1 MSFGRELKDF
11 TASFQAG
18 YKMAE
23 SPEDRDLKRARADY
37 YKAAADKQG
46 RDDESS
52 AEADRR
58 IAAARGGSTGSTGT
72 VAPPEQVKAI
82 IDQNVPENMRPY
94 AYKMAKGESSFN
106 PGLVNTDSGAA
117 GLFQFVP
124 DTGKRYGVV
133 GKTALDPVAN
143 TKAFVKFT
151 EDNKAQLTKLL
162 GREPTWGELAVAH
175 QQGVGTKNGNKGAYP
190 LLMGRGV
197 VVGKQAGNPKD
208 AAGVAAHYGFDLN
221 SKAGNT
227 ATTAPAK
234 PAAIP
239 TDGST
244 GWRVPK
250 DLPSDP
256 RKNMPDPNA
265 SPNKTAAIPGG
276 FGGFGEFDT
285 SPMEPQQY
293 AAEGGAIEDPT
304 AVSDEFAAKNGLT
317 EQGRAELVGARK
329 AAVSMAQQNNRPAE
343 LASNTGP
350 APMADYPLGSAL
362 DAGLKFIQ
370 NAFGMGQRPAVQ
382 GSDPNRQ
389 KNLAAYAA
397 GAGSSEEDTDAAEK
411 AVTGGKDVPRS
422 QVVEKTVQAV
432 GQKFKDNPE
441 AAGRAVGT
449 LLQTYRQR
457 TMQAGQ
463 QALKQVQGGDM
474 VGALNTLKTAYDNVP
489 DGNTVVFEPV
499 KGVDG
504 ETTGFVYKQL
514 DKNSK
519 VVGEGP
525 VTMQALAEQAKLAA
539 GGLAFDRLVMQA
551 AKPSSPQGGP
561 QGTSEAIPGA
571 SSAPPAPQDPRQPA
585 PAAEAP
591 AAEGVTPQVTAE
603 GPAQTATD
611 GSEPALDQQA
621 QPAERQPAVST
632 VQRETPKP
640 FAEPPPE
647 MYDTSGMS
655 PKTEGGSRLIRL
667 NKEALD
673 GWKARK
679 AEWDRNERDRVNRQF
694 EIEKA
699 AANARDL
706 EARQAATQREA
717 AARAD
722 ARTKAADARARQT
735 AIDVA
740 TRTAEGRKDA
750 EKIKIAGEE
759 RNREAKRA
767 DETEKADPNWQ
778 RKRRLAIEADPIGKH
793 ADEALQSGSMS
804 MHSVGM
810 NLKQQENRR
819 RAAIAYESAPET
831 KYADKP
837 YEDRSGRIS
846 TAITEAMTEHVKKDG
861 GKVEPKDVMRYTS
874 LADQIAQRNNIDPAV
889 LGTLVY
895 GMITNRWSDGNQ
907 PRVQR
912 DGTLLYGNERIVV
925 PEQVLVSII
934 AENGHRTGVSD
945 MKAMA
950 DRDKK
955 LADQAEQERRTTRN
969 TTRRE
974 AIIPNAVEA
983 ARKRREELERARPEI
998 DAGRYGGR
1006 RF

>member
-1 MSFGRELKDF
+1 MSFGRELRDF
-11 TASFQAG
+11 VAGVQTG
-18 YKMAE
+18 YKMVD
-23 SPEDRDLKRARADY
+23 SKEDRELKKARADY
-37 YKAAADKQG
+37 YKAAAGKQG
-46 RDDESS
+46 RDDDSNF
-52 AEADRR
+52 EADRR
-58 IAAARGGSTGSTGT
+58 INGGGKPGSGTSTS
-72 VAPPEQVKAI
+72 VAPPEEVKAV
-82 IDQNVPENMRPY
+82 IDSTVPENMREY
-94 AYKMAKGESSFN
+94 AYKMAKGESNFN
-106 PGLVNTDSGAA
+106 PAASRGEKGAK
-117 GLFQFVP
+117 GLFQFIP
-124 DTGKRYGVV
+124 STAKQYGINGKE
-133 GKTALDPVAN
+133 LDPVAN

-162 GREPTWGELAVAH
+162 GREPTFGELSVAH
-175 QQGVGTKNGNKGAYP
+175 QQGVGGAWG
-190 LLMGRGV
+190 LFTGRGGV
-197 VVGKQAGNPKD
+197 KGQQAGNPKN
-208 AAGVAAHYGFDLN
+208 AADIARYYGFDLN
-221 SKAGNT
+221 SKTSNT
-227 ATTAPAK
+227 ASAAPPK

-239 TDGST
+239 TEPTRDPLKG
-244 GWRVPK
+244 
-250 DLPSDP
+250 LPQ
-256 RKNMPDPNA
+256 KNMPDPNA

-343 LASNTGP
+343 LASNAGP

-411 AVTGGKDVPRS
+411 AVTGGKELPRS

-489 DGNTVVFEPV
+489 DGNTVVFEPTP
-499 KGVDG
+499 DG
-504 ETTGFVYKQL
+504 QGYVYKQL
-514 DKNSK
+514 DKNNK

-571 SSAPPAPQDPRQPA
+571 TSAPPAPQDPRQPPAAQA
-585 PAAEAP
+585 PAATSED
-591 AAEGVTPQVTAE
+591 GVTPQVTAE

-621 QPAERQPAVST
+621 QPAERQPAVGD
-632 VQRETPKP
+632 VQREAPKP
-640 FAEPPPE
+640 FAEAAPQKV
-647 MYDTSGMS
+647 S
-655 PKTEGGSRLIRL
+655 TEGMDPKSSGYKKVMEH
-667 NKEALD
+667 NKALLAD
-673 GWKARK
+673 YKARK

-699 AANARDL
+699 AGLQRD
-706 EARQAATQREA
+706 
-717 AARAD
+717 AD
-722 ARTKAADARARQT
+722 ARRTQSAKELSDRQARQQ
-735 AIDVA
+735 AIITDRQNQSAERREA
-740 TRTAEGRKDA
+740 TRAKALTDA
-750 EKIKIAGEE
+750 EKIKIAAEDRKLE
-759 RNREAKRA
+759 QKRA

-934 AENGHRTGVSD
+934 AENGRRTGVSD